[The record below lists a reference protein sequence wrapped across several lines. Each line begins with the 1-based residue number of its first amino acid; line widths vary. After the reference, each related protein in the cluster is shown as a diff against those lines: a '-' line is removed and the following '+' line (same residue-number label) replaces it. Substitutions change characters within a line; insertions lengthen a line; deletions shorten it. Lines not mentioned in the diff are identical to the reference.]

1 MTMAVS
7 PAPPAARRS
16 DESISES
23 NSEQLTET
31 GGARLPIVTSPAAAA
46 AAVLPQQ
53 FVDLSTL
60 SAPAQ
65 QRPFDAASTVAT
77 ALQCVICMDKER
89 THLLFPCGHKCLCVD
104 CADPAV
110 ITTCPLC
117 RRLVVGITEVFD

>member
-1 MTMAVS
+1 MAVN
-7 PAPPAARRS
+7 PAPPAARRG

-23 NSEQLTET
+23 IS
-31 GGARLPIVTSPAAAA
+31 ARLQIVSPAAAA
-46 AAVLPQQ
+46 AAVLPQH

-60 SAPAQ
+60 SAPALP
-65 QRPFDAASTVAT
+65 RPFDAASTVAT

>member
-23 NSEQLTET
+23 NSELLTET
-31 GGARLPIVTSPAAAA
+31 ARLQIVTSPAAAA
-46 AAVLPQQ
+46 AAVLPQH